1 MRRFTALTAA
11 SACAAALTWGAATA
25 QADPSTLTWNFT
37 DCTGPAGTPTSFSA
51 WRTSQS
57 VGNSLHLVDGS
68 GTFVVLI
75 AYNED
80 LGRYNIPV
88 LPPGKTSA
96 ALVQCSTIGPALG
109 FRFTVWG
116 LFAP

>member
-1 MRRFTALTAA
+1 
-11 SACAAALTWGAATA
+11 
-25 QADPSTLTWNFT
+25 
-37 DCTGPAGTPTSFSA
+37 
-51 WRTSQS
+51 
-57 VGNSLHLVDGS
+57 VGNSFHLVDGS

-80 LGRYNIPV
+80 LGGYNIPV

-96 ALVQCSTIGPALG
+96 DLVQCSTIGPGLG
-109 FRFTVWG
+109 FHLTVWG